1 MSWRLVLIDVI
12 FQDKV
17 NYYLTQHIQHGS
29 TTGIIFSILFSVS
42 VIIIMMNQV
51 SLSNNDI
58 LSHITNF
65 ITQNKTIL
73 LSLMSGVVV
82 GFSLGFI
89 GGGGSILAV
98 PLLLYVVGVEDPHVA
113 IGTSA
118 LAVSINAAT
127 NLLHHARKGN
137 VKFGEGLAFAI
148 PGVVGTI
155 IGSQLGL
162 LTPPSSLILLFA
174 LLMLV
179 MAAKMLVNIP
189 IRKEILGY
197 HEDSR
202 RLVDF
207 SHLAVPRQISFLM
220 HHRLKLMG
228 LVVGLAAGYFGI
240 GGGFLIVPSLLHSG
254 LNISNAIG
262 TSLIPV
268 SMFGAT
274 TALGYSFTNQVNI
287 VISILFVIGGAGGG
301 FLGTK
306 MLTRIPMNIVTNVFA
321 ILTAVVGV
329 YIILKL
335 FLA

>member
-1 MSWRLVLIDVI
+1 M
-12 FQDKV
+12 
-17 NYYLTQHIQHGS
+17 TQHIQQGNS
-29 TTGIIFSILFSVS
+29 TKIIFSILLSVS
-42 VIIIMMNQV
+42 VIVIMIFQV
-51 SLSNNDI
+51 SLSNNEI

-73 LSLMSGVVV
+73 LSLMSGAIV

-98 PLLLYVVGVEDPHVA
+98 PLLIYVVGIEDPHVA

-127 NLLHHARKGN
+127 NLLHHARIRN

-179 MAAKMLVNIP
+179 MAVKMLVNKP
-189 IRKEILGY
+189 TRKGIMENQG
-197 HEDSR
+197 HNG

-207 SHLAVPRQISFLM
+207 SNLTVRRQINFLTF
-220 HHRLKLMG
+220 RKLKLLGM
-228 LVVGLAAGYFGI
+228 LVGLAAGYFGI

-274 TALGYSFTNQVNI
+274 TALGYSFASQVNI

>member
-1 MSWRLVLIDVI
+1 M
-12 FQDKV
+12 
-17 NYYLTQHIQHGS
+17 TQHIQHRNTIS
-29 TTGIIFSILFSVS
+29 IIFSTLLSFSVI
-42 VIIIMMNQV
+42 VIIMNQV

-58 LSHITNF
+58 LSNISN
-65 ITQNKTIL
+65 IVIENKTIL
-73 LSLMSGVVV
+73 LSLISGAIV

-98 PLLLYVVGVEDPHVA
+98 PLLLYVVGVQDPHVA

-118 LAVSINAAT
+118 LAVSINAAI
-127 NLLHHARKGN
+127 NLLHHARKRN
-137 VKFGEGLAFAI
+137 VKFGDGLAFAML
-148 PGVVGTI
+148 GVVGTI

-179 MAAKMLVNIP
+179 MATKMLINRPLV
-189 IRKEILGY
+189 KEILGN
-197 HEDSR
+197 HGRSR

-207 SHLAVPRQISFLM
+207 SNLTVPRQISFLM
-220 HHRLKLMG
+220 PHRLKLMG
-228 LVVGLAAGYFGI
+228 LLVGLAAGYFGI

-274 TALGYSFTNQVNI
+274 TALGYSFANQVNI

-306 MLTRIPMNIVTNVFA
+306 MLTRVPMNIITNVFG
-321 ILTAVVGV
+321 ILTGIVGV
-329 YIILKL
+329 YMILRF
-335 FLA
+335 FLL

>member
-1 MSWRLVLIDVI
+1 M
-12 FQDKV
+12 
-17 NYYLTQHIQHGS
+17 TQHIQHRNTIS
-29 TTGIIFSILFSVS
+29 IIFSILLSFSVI
-42 VIIIMMNQV
+42 VIIMNQV

-58 LSHITNF
+58 LSNISN
-65 ITQNKTIL
+65 IVIENKTIL
-73 LSLMSGVVV
+73 LSLISGAIV

-98 PLLLYVVGVEDPHVA
+98 PLLLYVVGVQDPHVA
-113 IGTSA
+113 IGTSS
-118 LAVSINAAT
+118 LAVSINAAI
-127 NLLHHARKGN
+127 NLLHHARKRN
-137 VKFGEGLAFAI
+137 VKFGDGLAFAML
-148 PGVVGTI
+148 GVVGTI

-179 MAAKMLVNIP
+179 MATKMLINRPLV
-189 IRKEILGY
+189 KEILGN
-197 HEDSR
+197 HGRSR

-207 SHLAVPRQISFLM
+207 SNLTVPRQISFLM
-220 HHRLKLMG
+220 PHRLKLMG
-228 LVVGLAAGYFGI
+228 LLVGLAAGYFGI

-274 TALGYSFTNQVNI
+274 TALGYSFANQVNI

-306 MLTRIPMNIVTNVFA
+306 MLTRVPMNIITNVFG
-321 ILTAVVGV
+321 ILTGIMGV
-329 YIILKL
+329 YMILRF
-335 FLA
+335 FLL

>member
-1 MSWRLVLIDVI
+1 M
-12 FQDKV
+12 
-17 NYYLTQHIQHGS
+17 TQHIQHRNTIS
-29 TTGIIFSILFSVS
+29 IIFSILLSFSVI
-42 VIIIMMNQV
+42 VIIMNQV

-58 LSHITNF
+58 LSNISN
-65 ITQNKTIL
+65 IVIENKTIL
-73 LSLMSGVVV
+73 LSLISGAIV

-98 PLLLYVVGVEDPHVA
+98 PLLLYVVGVQDPHVA

-118 LAVSINAAT
+118 LAVSINAAI
-127 NLLHHARKGN
+127 NLLHHARKRN
-137 VKFGEGLAFAI
+137 VKFGDGLAFAML
-148 PGVVGTI
+148 GVVGTI

-179 MAAKMLVNIP
+179 MATKMLINRPLV
-189 IRKEILGY
+189 KEILGN
-197 HEDSR
+197 HGRSR

-207 SHLAVPRQISFLM
+207 SNLTVPRQISFLM
-220 HHRLKLMG
+220 PHRLKLMG
-228 LVVGLAAGYFGI
+228 LLVGLAAGYFGI

-274 TALGYSFTNQVNI
+274 TALGYSFANQVNI

-306 MLTRIPMNIVTNVFA
+306 MLTRVPMNIITNVFG
-321 ILTAVVGV
+321 ILTGIVGV
-329 YIILKL
+329 YMILRF
-335 FLA
+335 FLL

>member
-1 MSWRLVLIDVI
+1 MTHI
-12 FQDKV
+12 
-17 NYYLTQHIQHGS
+17 IQHKS
-29 TTGIIFSILFSVS
+29 KEIIFLVFLFTFIS
-42 VIIIMMNQV
+42 VIIVHTYQIP
-51 SLSNNDI
+51 LSKDQTLI
-58 LSHITNF
+58 GIANF
-65 ITQNKTIL
+65 LTQNKTIL
-73 LSLMSGVVV
+73 FSLISGAIV

-98 PLLLYVVGVEDPHVA
+98 PLLLYVVGIENPHVA

-118 LAVSINAAT
+118 FAVSVNAAIS
-127 NLLHHARKGN
+127 LIYHARKRNIRFMNGLT
-137 VKFGEGLAFAI
+137 FGI

-179 MAAKMLVNIP
+179 MAAKMLVNRP

-197 HEDSR
+197 HEEHR
-202 RLVDF
+202 RLADF
-207 SHLAVPRQISFLM
+207 SILTVPRQFSFLM

-228 LVVGLAAGYFGI
+228 LVVGLTAGYFGI

-268 SMFGAT
+268 SMFGTT
-274 TALGYSFTNQVNI
+274 TALWYSFTNQVNI
-287 VISILFVIGGAGGG
+287 MISILFVIGGVGGG
-301 FLGTK
+301 YLGTK
-306 MLTRIPMNIVTNVFA
+306 MLTRIPVNTVTNIFA
-321 ILTAVVGV
+321 IIIAFVGV
-329 YIILKL
+329 YIILRF
-335 FLA
+335 FLV

>member
-1 MSWRLVLIDVI
+1 
-12 FQDKV
+12 
-17 NYYLTQHIQHGS
+17 
-29 TTGIIFSILFSVS
+29 
-42 VIIIMMNQV
+42 MMNQV

-58 LSHITNF
+58 LSNISN
-65 ITQNKTIL
+65 IVIENKTIL
-73 LSLMSGVVV
+73 LSLISGAIV

-98 PLLLYVVGVEDPHVA
+98 PLLLYVVGVQDPHVA

-118 LAVSINAAT
+118 LAVSINAAI
-127 NLLHHARKGN
+127 NLLHHARKRN
-137 VKFGEGLAFAI
+137 VKFGDGLAFAM

-179 MAAKMLVNIP
+179 MATKMLINRPLV
-189 IRKEILGY
+189 KEILGN
-197 HEDSR
+197 HGRSR

-207 SHLAVPRQISFLM
+207 SNLTVPRQISFLM
-220 HHRLKLMG
+220 PHRLKLMG
-228 LVVGLAAGYFGI
+228 LLVGLAAGYFGI

-274 TALGYSFTNQVNI
+274 TALGYSFANQVNI

-306 MLTRIPMNIVTNVFA
+306 MLTRVPMNIITNVFG
-321 ILTAVVGV
+321 ILTGIVGV
-329 YIILKL
+329 YMILRF
-335 FLA
+335 FLL

>member
-1 MSWRLVLIDVI
+1 M
-12 FQDKV
+12 
-17 NYYLTQHIQHGS
+17 TQHIQHRNTIS
-29 TTGIIFSILFSVS
+29 IIFSILLSFSVI
-42 VIIIMMNQV
+42 VIIMNQV

-58 LSHITNF
+58 LSNISN
-65 ITQNKTIL
+65 IVIENKTIL
-73 LSLMSGVVV
+73 LSLISGAIV

-98 PLLLYVVGVEDPHVA
+98 PLLLYVVGVQDPHVA

-118 LAVSINAAT
+118 LAVSINAAI
-127 NLLHHARKGN
+127 NLLHHARKRN
-137 VKFGEGLAFAI
+137 VKFGDGLAFAML
-148 PGVVGTI
+148 GVVGTI

-179 MAAKMLVNIP
+179 MATKMLINRPLV
-189 IRKEILGY
+189 KEILGN
-197 HEDSR
+197 HGRSR

-207 SHLAVPRQISFLM
+207 SNLTVPRQISFLM
-220 HHRLKLMG
+220 PHRLKLMG
-228 LVVGLAAGYFGI
+228 LLVGLAAGYFGI

-274 TALGYSFTNQVNI
+274 TALGYSFANQVNI

-306 MLTRIPMNIVTNVFA
+306 MLTRVPMNIVTNVFG
-321 ILTAVVGV
+321 ILTGVVGV
-329 YIILKL
+329 YMILRF
-335 FLA
+335 FLL

>member
-1 MSWRLVLIDVI
+1 MTHI
-12 FQDKV
+12 
-17 NYYLTQHIQHGS
+17 IQHKS
-29 TTGIIFSILFSVS
+29 KEIIFLVFLFTFIS
-42 VIIIMMNQV
+42 VIIVHTYQIP
-51 SLSNNDI
+51 LSKDQTLI
-58 LSHITNF
+58 GIANF
-65 ITQNKTIL
+65 LTQNKIIL
-73 LSLMSGVVV
+73 LSLISGAIV

-98 PLLLYVVGVEDPHVA
+98 PLLLYVVGIENPHVA

-118 LAVSINAAT
+118 LAVSVNAAIS
-127 NLLHHARKGN
+127 LIYHARKRN
-137 VKFGEGLAFAI
+137 IRFMNGLAFGI

-179 MAAKMLVNIP
+179 MAAKMLVNRP

-197 HEDSR
+197 HEERR
-202 RLVDF
+202 RLADF
-207 SHLAVPRQISFLM
+207 SNLTVPRQFSFLM

-268 SMFGAT
+268 SMFGTT
-274 TALGYSFTNQVNI
+274 TALWYSFTNQVNI
-287 VISILFVIGGAGGG
+287 MISILFVIGGVGGG
-301 FLGTK
+301 YLGTK
-306 MLTRIPMNIVTNVFA
+306 MLTKIPVNTVTNIFA
-321 ILTAVVGV
+321 IIIAFVGV
-329 YIILKL
+329 YIILR
-335 FLA
+335 FLLV

>member
-1 MSWRLVLIDVI
+1 M
-12 FQDKV
+12 
-17 NYYLTQHIQHGS
+17 TQHIQHRNTIS
-29 TTGIIFSILFSVS
+29 IIFSILLSFSVI
-42 VIIIMMNQV
+42 VIIMNQV

-58 LSHITNF
+58 LSNISN
-65 ITQNKTIL
+65 IVIENKTIL
-73 LSLMSGVVV
+73 LSLISGAIV

-98 PLLLYVVGVEDPHVA
+98 PLLLYVVGVQDPHVA

-118 LAVSINAAT
+118 LAVSINAAI
-127 NLLHHARKGN
+127 NLLHHARKRN
-137 VKFGEGLAFAI
+137 VKFGDGLAFAM

-179 MAAKMLVNIP
+179 MATKMLINRPLV
-189 IRKEILGY
+189 KEILGN
-197 HEDSR
+197 HGRSR
-202 RLVDF
+202 RLADF
-207 SHLAVPRQISFLM
+207 SNLTLPRQIGFLM
-220 HHRLKLMG
+220 PHRLKLMG
-228 LVVGLAAGYFGI
+228 LLVGLAAGYFGI

-254 LNISNAIG
+254 INISNAIG

-274 TALGYSFTNQVNI
+274 TALGYSFANQVNI

-306 MLTRIPMNIVTNVFA
+306 MLTRVPMNIVTNVFG
-321 ILTAVVGV
+321 ILTGVVGV
-329 YIILKL
+329 YMILRF
-335 FLA
+335 FLL